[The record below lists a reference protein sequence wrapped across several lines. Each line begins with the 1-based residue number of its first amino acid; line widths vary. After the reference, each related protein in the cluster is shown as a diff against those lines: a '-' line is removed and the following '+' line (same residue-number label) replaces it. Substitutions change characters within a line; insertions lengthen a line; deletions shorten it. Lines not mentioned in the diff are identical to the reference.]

1 MGGNLGREAVREA
14 CWRKCVVF
22 CRNKGN
28 QVVRIEKEKRS
39 HWPSTNW
46 AQIQIKQKKL
56 RGRTKPEPF
65 SLSCC
70 CPDLRLLSRLRETIP
85 GRVRSYEVKSSSCF
99 LSEKREDG
107 ILTYLKPFS
116 RSRVDGICT
125 NSEQERQFFVQ
136 FQQSLRGPYR
146 CRLRGPILRSES
158 VNDIWLY
165 YSSLIEDFRLASRL
179 PGPSYWHCQGVICY
193 PFGGLWLMNLNEGH
207 GTFLFLPLAQLG

>member
-1 MGGNLGREAVREA
+1 MRHAEENVL
-14 CWRKCVVF
+14 CVVGIRAIKSYALKK
-22 CRNKGN
+22 RNA
-28 QVVRIEKEKRS
+28 RIDLAQTGS
-39 HWPSTNW
+39 G
-46 AQIQIKQKKL
+46 QIQIKQKKL
-56 RGRTKPEPF
+56 RGRTKPKPF

-85 GRVRSYEVKSSSCF
+85 GRVRSYEVKSSCF

-116 RSRVDGICT
+116 RTRVDGICT

-165 YSSLIEDFRLASRL
+165 YSSLIEDFR
-179 PGPSYWHCQGVICY
+179 PPSSWTLILIGTVKVLSAIL
-193 PFGGLWLMNLNEGH
+193 FGGLWLMNLNEAGH